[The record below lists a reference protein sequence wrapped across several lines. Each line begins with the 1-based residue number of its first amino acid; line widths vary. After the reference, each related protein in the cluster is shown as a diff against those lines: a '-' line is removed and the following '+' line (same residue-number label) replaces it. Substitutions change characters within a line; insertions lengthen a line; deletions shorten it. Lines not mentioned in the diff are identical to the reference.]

1 MAARGGQLDP
11 NDAKL
16 LAAAATGD
24 HVSLRMYA
32 EIGGQINAKD
42 PMDSERTAVH
52 KAAAGGHDMCLRWLV
67 GLQAEEVTH
76 HRCIEPVL
84 LGLWPVALKA
94 RANLIMHQEPQL

>member
-42 PMDSERTAVH
+42 PTDSERTAVH
-52 KAAAGGHDMCLRWLV
+52 KAAAGGHEMCLRWLV
-67 GLQAEEVTH
+67 GLQADFHVKDSSGKT
-76 HRCIEPVL
+76 PVH
-84 LGLWPVALKA
+84 LGLAEGC
-94 RANLIMHQEPQL
+94 R